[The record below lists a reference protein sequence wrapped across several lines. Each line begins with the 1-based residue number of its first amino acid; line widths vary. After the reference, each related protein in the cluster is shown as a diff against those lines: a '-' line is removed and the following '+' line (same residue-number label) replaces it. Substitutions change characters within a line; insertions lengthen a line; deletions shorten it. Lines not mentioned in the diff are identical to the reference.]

1 MIGSRWSRRY
11 GRPIALVVLCMCLA
25 SSASA
30 QHPLDTRPKV
40 VLTLHVVRRDS
51 PKFDDTFRTV
61 LGQALGN
68 RLDYY
73 SEYIDLTRLGDEK
86 YQSALRNYLR
96 ARYFDDAVD
105 LVIASGPS
113 VVDFLNRDPSLLQ
126 NVPLV
131 FTSRPGPRV
140 GRMRPASSR

>member
-1 MIGSRWSRRY
+1 
-11 GRPIALVVLCMCLA
+11 LQLA
-25 SSASA
+25 TRHDFSES
-30 QHPLDTRPKV
+30 HPLAIRSGISQFQIGE
-40 VLTLHVVRRDS
+40 RS
-51 PKFDDTFRTV
+51 PFSFAQCRFDFGNKHLS
-61 LGQALGN
+61 LGGQTLGN

-73 SEYIDLTRLGDEK
+73 SEYIDLNRLDDEK

-113 VVDFLNRDPSLLQ
+113 VVDFLNRDPSLLR

-131 FTSRPGPRV
+131 FTSRPGT
-140 GRMRPASSR
+140 SRGPHATGIVSVIDL